1 MRSRQVEHSTRPFM
15 RRYVA
20 IERSMR
26 MLQPAQTNSGIP
38 IGSTPPPN
46 AIFKRWLVV
55 LYNRGYPS
63 GGSDPEEFR

>member
-38 IGSTPPPN
+38 IGSTPCPN
-46 AIFKRWLVV
+46 ALLLTV
-55 LYNRGYPS
+55 LLMLNHRNDGPAC
-63 GGSDPEEFR
+63 SDPEEFT

>member
-38 IGSTPPPN
+38 IGSTFPPN

-55 LYNRGYPS
+55 LNNRGNPS
-63 GGSDPEEFR
+63 RCSDPEEFR